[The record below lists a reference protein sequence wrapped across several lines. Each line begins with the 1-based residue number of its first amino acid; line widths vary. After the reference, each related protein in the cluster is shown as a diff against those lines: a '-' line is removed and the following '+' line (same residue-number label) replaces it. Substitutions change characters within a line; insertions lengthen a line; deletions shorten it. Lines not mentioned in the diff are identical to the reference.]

1 MTLITALVLVP
12 GLAGIIY
19 YLRRIALAL
28 EAAEAAEAGDA
39 FSPEQPTVHARGFG
53 GAGPMRK
60 WKPRCCWLAAR
71 HNQEGVSCA

>member
-12 GLAGIIY
+12 GLLGIMY

-28 EAAEAAEAGDA
+28 EADDVADVFA
-39 FSPEQPTVHARGFG
+39 PEQPTVQPRGFG

-60 WKPRCCWLAAR
+60 
-71 HNQEGVSCA
+71 